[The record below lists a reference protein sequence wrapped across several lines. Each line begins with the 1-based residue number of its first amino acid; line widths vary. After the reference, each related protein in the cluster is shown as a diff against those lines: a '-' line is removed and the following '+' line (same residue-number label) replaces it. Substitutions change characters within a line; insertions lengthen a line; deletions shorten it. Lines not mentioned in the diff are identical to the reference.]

1 MPWNGTTYARWSDP
15 AFSARVMQDAM
26 GVMRERTP
34 SSGFGFLLTLIV
46 FIAATYLILT
56 NLVEK
61 FPRP

>member
-1 MPWNGTTYARWSDP
+1 MTYARWSKT
-15 AFSARVMQDAM
+15 ASSACEMQDAM

-56 NLVEK
+56 NIVEK

>member
-1 MPWNGTTYARWSDP
+1 M
-15 AFSARVMQDAM
+15 DA
-26 GVMRERTP
+26 MRERTP

-56 NLVEK
+56 NIVEK

>member
-1 MPWNGTTYARWSDP
+1 MPWRGMTYAGWP
-15 AFSARVMQDAM
+15 EAAFSARVMQDAM
-26 GVMRERTP
+26 DAMRERTP

-56 NLVEK
+56 NIVEK

>member
-1 MPWNGTTYARWSDP
+1 MTYIGWSDP
-15 AFSARVMQDAM
+15 AFPARVMQDAM
-26 GVMRERTP
+26 RVMRERTP

>member
-1 MPWNGTTYARWSDP
+1 MTYAAWLDP
-15 AFSARVMQDAM
+15 TSSARGMQDAM
-26 GVMRERTP
+26 DAMRERTP

-56 NLVEK
+56 NIVEK